1 VAARSATPAST
12 EPRMKLMVSASHRLS
27 MCPLYLAYESGYF
40 ADAGFEVEVT
50 KDIGTAQS
58 LPLLAGGK
66 LDASFT
72 SFGPPV
78 VNAAVRGARVQVVAG
93 RELIL
98 SSCGTAGTIFLS
110 RKAFPQGVRNM
121 RQLQG
126 ARIAISS
133 SSPQTGFW
141 LETLLQHEGMQL
153 IDVAMR
159 KMREIERIAA
169 LRAGALEAF
178 VSTEADLNPELLPL
192 GLIAGPSVARVLPNY
207 QYSHI
212 IFGSRLLDGR
222 VEIGAR
228 FLRAYFRSADEFLE
242 GRTPRFLQD
251 YARENNL
258 DPTLLRHACRAT
270 FERDGTIHINDMQR
284 YTEWMAAHEMC
295 PVNLD
300 ATAFADTRFLKA
312 ARSMK

>member
-1 VAARSATPAST
+1 MRVSKS
-12 EPRMKLMVSASHRLS
+12 KLR
-27 MCPLYLAYESGYF
+27 
-40 ADAGFEVEVT
+40 

-141 LETLLQHEGMQL
+141 LETLLRHEGMRMS
-153 IDVAMR
+153 DVVVE
-159 KMREIERIAA
+159 KMRDTDKVVA
-169 LRAGALEAF
+169 LHAGAIEAF
-178 VSTEADLNPELLPL
+178 LSSQGDLNPELRPL
-192 GLIAGPSVARVLPNY
+192 GLVAGPDLPSLLPNF
-207 QYSHI
+207 QYSYI
-212 IFGSRLLDGR
+212 ILRKPFAGRSRRTGR
-222 VEIGAR
+222 SVSAR
-228 FLRAYFRSADEFLE
+228 SLPGRREYLRAGLRGSSRTMRS
-242 GRTPRFLQD
+242 
-251 YARENNL
+251 
-258 DPTLLRHACRAT
+258 
-270 FERDGTIHINDMQR
+270 
-284 YTEWMAAHEMC
+284 
-295 PVNLD
+295 
-300 ATAFADTRFLKA
+300 
-312 ARSMK
+312 